1 MFIGTKAIKI
11 KDPIEWWGPLNEPLE
26 WADIDFSDILV
37 QQRDH
42 RWYQHQGQLRQQH
55 WWEQQ
60 RRQRRQQQQR
70 QQRRR
75 QHLFI
80 WLLETRHTI
89 FIRRS
94 IAAVPRH
101 PAVTDLADLAW
112 ASFEAQKNS
121 EFSRTGHNLRLWSLY
136 NKRSLFQKSILIQ
149 LCKGLSPRHDQQ
161 SEWQGPLVN
170 SCCDEA

>member
-11 KDPIEWWGPLNEPLE
+11 KDPIEWWSPLNESLE

-42 RWYQHQGQLRQQH
+42 RWYQHQGQQRQQH

-101 PAVTDLADLAW
+101 PAEADLADLAW
-112 ASFEAQKNS
+112 ASFEAQTNS
-121 EFSRTGHNLRLWSLY
+121 VFSRIIWDYEAYLINAHYSWVYSDPALHRFVTKTRST
-136 NKRSLFQKSILIQ
+136 KRM
-149 LCKGLSPRHDQQ
+149 
-161 SEWQGPLVN
+161 PLVN